1 MRSTWSVKQP
11 FGAMFKLLVTLFIT
25 IIIPLVI
32 LTVWVNQALGPV
44 SESSKERIF
53 VVKSGESPA
62 VISQKLQ
69 KEGLIRNAF
78 VFRVYLKLTGLDKQ
92 IQAGSFRLSPEQSVK
107 EISLSLTKGRLDKWV
122 TIIEGLRKEEIA
134 TTLKKDFD
142 IDKEKFLRA
151 AREGELFPDTYLIP
165 VGADEEKILAV
176 LDTNFE
182 KKFSD
187 DLRAKA
193 TKNGLTQ
200 KEVLT
205 LASIVEREARSKE
218 ERPVIA
224 GILIK
229 RWREGMSI
237 AADATVQ
244 YALGYSNE
252 EKNWWRKNLTEEDLK
267 INSPYNTRIKTGLP
281 PGPICNPGLASIKAV
296 VSPGESPYYFYLHD
310 EDGKVHYARTFA
322 EHQQNIRKY
331 LTP

>member
-11 FGAMFKLLVTLFIT
+11 FGSMFKFLITLFIT
-25 IIIPLVI
+25 IIIPVVI
-32 LTVWVNQALGPV
+32 LTVWVNQTLSPV
-44 SESSKERIF
+44 GDPGREKIF
-53 VVKSGESPA
+53 VVKNGEGTSA
-62 VISQKLQ
+62 LSQRLQ
-69 KEGLIRNAF
+69 EEGLIRNTF
-78 VFRVYLKLTGLDKQ
+78 IFRLYLKLTGLDKQ
-92 IQAGSFRLSPEQSVK
+92 IQAGSFKLSPEQSVK
-107 EISLSLTKGRLDKWV
+107 EISLALTRGRLDKWI

-134 TTLKKDFD
+134 ATLEKDFD
-142 IDKEKFLRA
+142 IDRGKFLGVA
-151 AREGELFPDTYLIP
+151 QEGELFPDTYLIP
-165 VGADEEKILAV
+165 VGADEEKILSI
-176 LDTNFE
+176 LNRNFQ

-187 DLRAKA
+187 YLKTKA
-193 TKNGLTQ
+193 TNNGLTQ

-229 RWREGMSI
+229 RWREGLSI
-237 AADATVQ
+237 AADATIQ

-252 EKNWWRKNLTEEDLK
+252 EKSWWRKNLTEEDLK

-296 VSPGESPYYFYLHD
+296 VSPGGSSYYFYLHD
-310 EDGKVHYARTFA
+310 NDGKIHYARTFD